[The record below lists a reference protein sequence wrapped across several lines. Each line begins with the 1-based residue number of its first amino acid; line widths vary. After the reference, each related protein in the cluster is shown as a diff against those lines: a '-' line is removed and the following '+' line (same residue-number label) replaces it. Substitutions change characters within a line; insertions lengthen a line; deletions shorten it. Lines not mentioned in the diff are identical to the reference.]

1 MNKLSILII
10 FAFFSANIGGQEVK
24 KAKEVNVLFIGNS
37 LTYYNDMPQILQDMV
52 NETDPDIKIEQVSY
66 PGFSLYAHL
75 ENIIEESSEDNV
87 KTRKKGEGEVTATE
101 KRIQEK
107 NWDIIV
113 MQTGGVN
120 ILIPEIKNLKVDP
133 AIQEILNLS
142 NCQSKYVLFNT
153 WTTKIDYPKEYCYP
167 AVVVDRY
174 AKPGEKI
181 CSPKISDEKNY
192 AQLLESGYK
201 ELSSKNNLILTKH
214 ATLFERV
221 REKHPNLDLLE
232 DDMHPSRKGAFLSA
246 AIFYELLTG
255 KKANKLKY
263 KADLNTEIATLL
275 KKASS

>member
-75 ENIIEESSEDNV
+75 ENIIEESSEDNI

>member
-1 MNKLSILII
+1 MKKLSILII
-10 FAFFSANIGGQEVK
+10 LAFFSAKISGQEVK
-24 KAKEVNVLFIGNS
+24 KSKEINVLFIGNS
-37 LTYYNDMPQILQDMV
+37 LTYYNDMPQILQNMV
-52 NETDPDIKIEQVSY
+52 NETDPDINIEQVSY
-66 PGFSLYAHL
+66 PGFSLFAHL

-87 KTRKKGEGEVTATE
+87 KTRKKSEGEVTATE
-101 KRIQEK
+101 KKIQEK

-167 AVVVDRY
+167 AVVIDKY

-181 CSPKISDEKNY
+181 CSPKISDEKDY
-192 AQLLESGYK
+192 SKLLESGYK
-201 ELSSKNNLILTKH
+201 ELASKNNLILTKH
-214 ATLFERV
+214 AVLFEKV
-221 REKHPNLDLLE
+221 RQKHPNLDLLE
-232 DDMHPSRKGAFLSA
+232 DDMHPSREGAFLSA

-263 KADLNTEIATLL
+263 NADLKTVTANLL
-275 KKASS
+275 KEASS